1 MMGILKR
8 ANHEQSTI
16 EIIYMSKGGIV
27 SGRLIKVLEI
37 KGNTVIAYCYLRKKR
52 RTFLI
57 ENILSADVPRR
68 RGRDQQA
75 N

>member
-8 ANHEQSTI
+8 AFHEQATL
-16 EIIYMSKGGIV
+16 EIIYMSKGGMV
-27 SGRLIKVLEI
+27 TGRLIKVMEI
-37 KGNTVIAYCYLRKKR
+37 KENTVIAYCFLRKKR
-52 RTFLI
+52 RNFLI

-68 RGRDQQA
+68 RGGHKLA

>member
-8 ANHEQSTI
+8 AFHEQSTI
-16 EIIYMSKGGIV
+16 EIIYISKGGVV
-27 SGRLIKVLEI
+27 SGRLIRVMEI
-37 KGNTVIAYCYLRKKR
+37 KENTLIAYCYLRKKR

-57 ENILSADVPRR
+57 GNILSVDVPRR
-68 RGRDQQA
+68 RGRHREA

>member
-8 ANHEQSTI
+8 AFHEQSTI
-16 EIIYMSKGGIV
+16 EIIYISKGGVV
-27 SGRLIKVLEI
+27 SGRLIKVMEI
-37 KGNTVIAYCYLRKKR
+37 KENTLIAYCYLRNKR
-52 RTFLI
+52 RTFLL

-68 RGRDQQA
+68 RGKYPQA